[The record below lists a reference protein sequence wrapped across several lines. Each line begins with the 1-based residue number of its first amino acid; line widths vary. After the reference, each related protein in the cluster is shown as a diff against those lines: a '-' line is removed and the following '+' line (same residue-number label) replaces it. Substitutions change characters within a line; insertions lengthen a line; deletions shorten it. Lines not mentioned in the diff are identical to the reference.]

1 MDRRSR
7 VGKRVVAL
15 KDGLS
20 VRRHRPDYRIVAYM
34 GILMMLGLIVIY
46 AIGPQRAQ
54 VLNNSFGT
62 DNYDSTYFFFRQA
75 LSLGLAVIAFAL
87 MAKFPYKWLQ
97 SRATALLLISL
108 GACLALAIAGML
120 KLPIAP
126 ETLGAVRW
134 FDLGPLGSI
143 QPAELLKFA
152 LVLFVAGFLAIKYRQ
167 NVVSDK
173 SATLIPL
180 AVLVG
185 VVALFV
191 VVLQKN
197 LSTGLVLMAIVF
209 AMLFAAGLKTRI
221 IMTVLIVG
229 AIATVGLIAT
239 SEHRRERVATFFQ
252 GDTVNLTDDET
263 RHIAQAKIAI
273 GSGGLTGLGI
283 GNSVQAT
290 GYLPE
295 AINDSVFAIMGETFG
310 FIGLVAII
318 AIFVALLQRLLHI
331 ADHLPNMTAKLI
343 VIGIFAWLTTHTLI
357 NIAAMLGLAP
367 LTGITLPLV
376 SFGGTSMVFI
386 AGALGLVFQLS
397 GYTVNT
403 VITEGAQDEDSGS
416 RRGIGRTRDTGRR
429 SARRT
434 G

>member
-7 VGKRVVAL
+7 VGARVATL
-15 KDGLS
+15 KDGLNI
-20 VRRHRPDYRIVAYM
+20 RRHRPDYRIAVYM

-75 LSLGLAVIAFAL
+75 VSLALALGAFFV
-87 MAKFPYKWLQ
+87 MAKFPYRWMQ
-97 SRATALLLISL
+97 RHAGLLLIISL
-108 GACLALAIAGML
+108 ASCLVLAIAAAL
-120 KLPIAP
+120 KLPFAP
-126 ETLGAVRW
+126 VILGAARW

-143 QPAELLKFA
+143 QPAEFLKFA
-152 LVLFVAGFLAIKYRQ
+152 LVLFVAGFLGAKYKEKLVNNRE
-167 NVVSDK
+167 
-173 SATLIPL
+173 ATLVPL
-180 AVLVG
+180 LVLLG
-185 VVALFV
+185 VVTLFV
-191 VVLQKN
+191 VVLQAN
-197 LSTGLVLMAIVF
+197 MSTGIVLALMVF
-209 AMLFAAGLKTRI
+209 AMLLVAGLSRRI
-221 IMTVLIVG
+221 IAMILVVSIIVG
-229 AIATVGLIAT
+229 VGLIVT
-239 SEHRRERVATFFQ
+239 FPHRMARVMTFLQ
-252 GDTVNLTDDET
+252 GDSIQLEDDSM
-263 RHIAQAKIAI
+263 RHITQAKIAI
-273 GSGGLTGLGI
+273 GSGGATGLGI

-310 FIGLVAII
+310 FVGLVAIL
-318 AIFVALLQRLLHI
+318 AVFVALLQRLLHI

-343 VIGIFAWLTTHTLI
+343 VIGIFAWLTTHTVI
-357 NIAAMLGLAP
+357 NVAAMLGLAP

-403 VITEGAQDEDSGS
+403 VMTEGAQDEDSGS
-416 RRGIGRTRDTGRR
+416 RRRVGRTRDAGRR
-429 SARRT
+429 GVGRT
-434 G
+434 R

>member
-7 VGKRVVAL
+7 VDTSTKAL
-15 KDGLS
+15 KEGFS
-20 VRRHRPDYRIVAYM
+20 VRRHRPDYRIVVYM
-34 GILMMLGLIVIY
+34 GILMLLGLVVIY

-62 DNYDSTYFFFRQA
+62 DSYDSTYFFVRQI
-75 LSLGLAVIAFAL
+75 LSLGVALVAFFV

-97 SRATALLLISL
+97 SRASLLLFIGL
-108 GACLALAIAGML
+108 GSCLALAVAGWL

-134 FDLGPLGSI
+134 FDLGALGSI

-152 LVLFVAGFLAIKYRQ
+152 LVLFVAGFLGAKYRRGT
-167 NVVSDK
+167 VSSRDD
-173 SATLIPL
+173 TLVPL
-180 AVLVG
+180 ALLVG
-185 VVALFV
+185 LIALFV
-191 VVLQKN
+191 VILQKN
-197 LSTGLVLMAIVF
+197 LSTGLVLAAIVF
-209 AMLFAAGLKTRI
+209 AMLFAAGLKGRI
-221 IMTVLIVG
+221 IGIVFAVG
-229 AIATVGLIAT
+229 LIATVGLIVT
-239 SEHRRERVATFFQ
+239 SEHRMERVSTFFQ
-252 GDTVNLTDDET
+252 GDTINLNDDET
-263 RHIAQAKIAI
+263 RHISQAKIAI
-273 GSGGLTGLGI
+273 GSGGVQGLGI

-310 FIGLVAII
+310 FLGLVAIL
-318 AIFVALLQRLLHI
+318 ALFVALLQRLLHI
-331 ADHLPNMTAKLI
+331 ADHLPNITAKLT
-343 VIGIFAWLTTHTLI
+343 VIGIFAWLATHTII

-376 SFGGTSMVFI
+376 SFGGTSMVFV

-403 VITEGAQDEDSGS
+403 VMTEGAQNEDSGS
-416 RRGIGRTRDTGRR
+416 RRGVRRTRDAGRR
-429 SARRT
+429 GTRRT
-434 G
+434 V